1 MEGTKVKKGINI
13 LEEILRENKGKDA
26 IISISHKLYGPQ
38 KIKCKLDYIFDD
50 ERIGFRVNG
59 QEIFIYKSDI
69 IDYGVKD
76 GIYFADKMMEIKIK
90 LNMAVK

>member
-1 MEGTKVKKGINI
+1 MKKGINI

-26 IISISHKLYGPQ
+26 IISISHKLYGTQ
-38 KIKCKLDYIFDD
+38 KIKCELDYIFDS
-50 ERIGFRVNG
+50 ERIGFRVKNG

-69 IDYGVKD
+69 INYGIEGD
-76 GIYFADKMMEIKIK
+76 IYFADNIMEIKIK